1 MNNMNI
7 LLTCAGRRN
16 YIVGYFKAALA
27 KHGGKVYAANSHP
40 YASALAEADGGFV
53 VPELTDPSYL
63 DTILSI
69 CRQFEIQA
77 VVSLF
82 DLELPILAS
91 AQERFAKEGIRILV
105 SSPQVI
111 NICNDKWKTSQF
123 LETAGLL
130 APKTFIDLQLVKQAL
145 DEAQLHFPLFIKP
158 RWGMGSIGL
167 LEAQDESELSL
178 LYARAERII
187 HQSYL
192 SSESVQ
198 TPGQMV
204 VIQEKLN
211 GQEYGLDV
219 VNDLEGNYITTFVKK
234 KIAMRSGETDVAITE
249 DNPELV
255 HVGETLSKHLGHVAN
270 LDVDVFLTNNGPH
283 VLELNPRFGGGY
295 PFSHLAGA
303 NLPAAI
309 VAWLQ
314 GRASPPEYV
323 SIRPNV
329 LGIKGIQ
336 PLALATPPMDF
347 TNRTGLSIMNE
358 R

>member
-1 MNNMNI
+1 M
-7 LLTCAGRRN
+7 
-16 YIVGYFKAALA
+16 VDYFKAALSQS
-27 KHGGKVYAANSHP
+27 GGKVFAANSHP
-40 YASALAEADGGFV
+40 YASALAEADGGFI

-63 DTILSI
+63 NTILSI
-69 CRQFEIQA
+69 CRQFEIKA
-77 VVSLF
+77 VISLF
-82 DLELPILAS
+82 DLELPILAN
-91 AQERFAKEGIRILV
+91 AREQFAKEGIQILV

-111 NICNDKWKTSQF
+111 EICNDKWKTSQF
-123 LETAGLL
+123 LETAGLH
-130 APKTFIDLQLVKQAL
+130 APKTYVDLQSAIQAL
-145 DEAQLHFPLFIKP
+145 KEGRLRFPLFIKP

-192 SSESVQ
+192 SSESAR

-219 VNDLEGNYITTFVKK
+219 VNDLDGNYIATFVKK

-255 HVGETLSKHLGHVAN
+255 RLGETLAKHLGHIAN
-270 LDVDVFLTNNGPH
+270 LDVDVFLTSSGPY

-303 NLPAAI
+303 DLPAAI

-314 GRASPPEYV
+314 GQPSPREYV

-329 LGIKGIQ
+329 LGIKGVQ

-347 TNRTGLSIMNE
+347 TNRTV
-358 R
+358 